1 MNNELM
7 IKRIATRGVLRT
19 ERIVEALKKIDRI
32 KFVRPEF
39 ESRAYDDVP
48 LPIHAGQTISQPTTV
63 AFMLELLQPQPGE
76 RIMDVGAGSGWT
88 TALLAELVGP
98 QGYVYGVELMPDL
111 IEFGRQNLNKSQI
124 RNASIIPAKKTL
136 GIPEEAP
143 FDRILVSAYSREIPA
158 DLIEQLVM
166 NGRMVIP
173 INHSVIKI
181 DRMSEDEI
189 EEDAYPGFV
198 FVPLIEQT
206 EKDDSGIVVD
216 EESE

>member
-1 MNNELM
+1 MNNDLM
-7 IKRIATRGVLRT
+7 IKKIATRGVFRT
-19 ERIVEALKKIDRI
+19 ERIVEAFKKIDRA
-32 KFVRPEF
+32 KFVKPEF
-39 ESRAYDDVP
+39 VSKAYDDAP

-98 QGYVYGVELMPDL
+98 KGYVYGVELMPDL
-111 IEFGRQNLNKSQI
+111 IEFGRQNLNKFQI
-124 RNASIIPAKKTL
+124 RNASIVPAKKKL

-143 FDRILVSAYSREIPA
+143 FDRILVSAYSRDIPT

-173 INHSVIKI
+173 INHSVVKI
-181 DRMSEDEI
+181 DRMSETEI
-189 EEDAYPGFV
+189 EEDSYPGFV
-198 FVPLIEQT
+198 FVPLIKQKEGD
-206 EKDDSGIVVD
+206 ESGIEIED
-216 EESE
+216 ESE